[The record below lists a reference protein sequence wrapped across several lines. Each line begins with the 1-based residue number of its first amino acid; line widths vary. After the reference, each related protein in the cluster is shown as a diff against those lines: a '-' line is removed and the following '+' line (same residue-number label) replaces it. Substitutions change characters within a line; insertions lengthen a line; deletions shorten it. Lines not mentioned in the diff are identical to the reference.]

1 MISFDSFKIAES
13 PKQAY
18 ELNLQRNNRIIGG
31 MMWLRMSDR
40 HFSTVI
46 DLSKLGLDKIDET
59 NDEFIIGAMTT
70 LRDIEKNAELNQNY
84 GNVFS
89 DCVKHIVG
97 VQFRNLA
104 TIGGSIYG
112 RFGFSDVLTAFL
124 AFDSYAETYKHGII
138 PLSEFAAMPYE
149 RDLILN
155 IRVKKDG
162 RKAVYDSFRNES
174 KDFPVIAVC
183 VSEKDGKFR
192 ASVGARPAK
201 AKAVEDKE
209 DILSGFY
216 GMDNDEKEKAAESFG
231 KYINEKLDFNT
242 NMRASE
248 KYRRILAEVYV
259 KRCLFALAGGKK

>member
-13 PKQAY
+13 RKQAY
-18 ELNLQRNNRIIGG
+18 ELNLQRNNKIIGG

-46 DLSKLGLDKIDET
+46 DLSKLGLDKIEQT
-59 NDEFIIGAMTT
+59 NSEFIIGAMAT
-70 LRDIEKNAELNQNY
+70 LRDIEKNAELQQYYNS
-84 GNVFS
+84 VFS

-104 TIGGSIYG
+104 TIGGSIFG

-124 AFDSYAETYKHGII
+124 AFDSYVETYKHGII
-138 PLSEFAAMPYE
+138 PLSKFAAMPYE

-155 IRVKKDG
+155 VRVKKDG

-183 VSEKDGKFR
+183 VSEKNGKFA

-201 AKAVEDKE
+201 AQVVEDK
-209 DILSGFY
+209 DGILLGFY
-216 GMDNDEKEKAAESFG
+216 GMDDEKKEKAAESFG
-231 KYINEKLDFNT
+231 KYINEKLTFNT

-248 KYRRILAEVYV
+248 GYLLKFMLRDACLLLPEV
-259 KRCLFALAGGKK
+259 

>member
-13 PKQAY
+13 QKQAY
-18 ELNLQRNNRIIGG
+18 ELNLKRNNKIIGG

-46 DLSKLGLDKIDET
+46 DISNLGLNKIEQT
-59 NDEFIIGAMTT
+59 EDEFIIGAMAT
-70 LRDIEKNAELNQNY
+70 LRDIEKDAELKQFSD
-84 GNVFS
+84 VFS

-104 TIGGSIYG
+104 TVGGSIFG
-112 RFGFSDVLTAFL
+112 RFGFSDVLTALL

-138 PLSEFAAMPYE
+138 PLKEFAAMPYE
-149 RDLILN
+149 RDLLLN

-162 RKAVYDSFRNES
+162 RKACYDSFRNES

-183 VSEKDGKFR
+183 VSQKDGKFE

-201 AKAVEDKE
+201 AKVIEDK
-209 DILSGFY
+209 DGILLGFY
-216 GMDNDEKEKAAESFG
+216 DMDDEKKEAAAESFG
-231 KYINEKLDFNT
+231 KYINERLDFNT

-259 KRCLFALAGGKK
+259 KRCLFALAGGRND